1 MRIVEVKQ
9 VSKNFGARATLVRAL
24 NNLSFKID
32 RGEFVGIMGPSGAG
46 KTTLLNIVSTI
57 DQPTTGQVFL
67 AGQEITHLPES
78 ELANFRRDQIGFI
91 FQDFNLLTSL
101 TVRENI
107 IFPLTLTKI
116 PTDEIELRLTHFS
129 QQLELTQLL
138 DRYPSELSIGQKQRV
153 SAARAL
159 MAKPQILFAD
169 EPTGS
174 LDSKSATELLQY
186 LATIN
191 LEDETTIMMV
201 THDAFT
207 ASYCNRILFIKDG
220 AFFSEV
226 VRSGTRQK
234 FFNQIIDMQAAIGGG
249 VVQHDSQNRLS

>member
-1 MRIVEVKQ
+1 MRMVEVQQ
-9 VSKNFGARATLVRAL
+9 VFKTFGARSTLVRAL
-24 NNLSFKID
+24 NNLSFKIE

-57 DQPTTGQVFL
+57 DKPMTGRVYL
-67 AGQEITHLPES
+67 AGQEITQLS
-78 ELANFRRDQIGFI
+78 EAELTILRRDQIGFI
-91 FQDFNLLTSL
+91 FQDFNLLSAL

-107 IFPLTLTKI
+107 IFPLTLTGI
-116 PTDEIELRLTHFS
+116 STAEIQKRLAHFS
-129 QQLELTQLL
+129 QQLELGDLL
-138 DRYPSELSIGQKQRV
+138 ERYPDELSIGQKQRV

-159 MAKPQILFAD
+159 MSKPKILFAD

-191 LEDETTIMMV
+191 LDDETTIMMV

-220 AFFSEV
+220 AFYSEV
-226 VRSGTRQK
+226 VRSGSRQH

-249 VVQHDSQNRLS
+249 VRRDRTNRI

>member
-1 MRIVEVKQ
+1 MRMVEVKQ

-67 AGQEITHLPES
+67 AGQEITHLSES
-78 ELANFRRDQIGFI
+78 ELASFRRDQIGFI
-91 FQDFNLLTSL
+91 FQDFNLLTAL

-107 IFPLTLTKI
+107 IFPLTLTKL
-116 PTDEIELRLTHFS
+116 PASEIEARLAYFS
-129 QQLELTQLL
+129 DQLALTTLL
-138 DRYPSELSIGQKQRV
+138 NRYPNELSIGQKQRV

-159 MAKPQILFAD
+159 MTKPQVLFAD

-249 VVQHDSQNRLS
+249 VMQRDS

>member
-1 MRIVEVKQ
+1 M
-9 VSKNFGARATLVRAL
+9 T
-24 NNLSFKID
+24 
-32 RGEFVGIMGPSGAG
+32 
-46 KTTLLNIVSTI
+46 
-57 DQPTTGQVFL
+57 
-67 AGQEITHLPES
+67 
-78 ELANFRRDQIGFI
+78 
-91 FQDFNLLTSL
+91 
-101 TVRENI
+101 
-107 IFPLTLTKI
+107 
-116 PTDEIELRLTHFS
+116 
-129 QQLELTQLL
+129 
-138 DRYPSELSIGQKQRV
+138 
-153 SAARAL
+153 
-159 MAKPQILFAD
+159 KPQILFAD

-249 VVQHDSQNRLS
+249 VMQRDS

>member
-1 MRIVEVKQ
+1 MHMVEVQQ
-9 VSKNFGARATLVRAL
+9 VSKTFGTRSTLVRAL
-24 NNLSFKID
+24 NNLSFRID

-57 DQPTTGQVFL
+57 DKPSTGRVYL
-67 AGQEITHLPES
+67 AGEEITHLPES
-78 ELANFRRDQIGFI
+78 DLTTLRRDQIGFI
-91 FQDFNLLTSL
+91 FQDLNLLSAL

-107 IFPLTLTKI
+107 VFPLTLTAV
-116 PTDEIELRLTHFS
+116 PGQEIQKRLAHFS
-129 QQLELTQLL
+129 QQLELGHLL
-138 DRYPSELSIGQKQRV
+138 DRYPDELSIGQKQRV

-159 MAKPQILFAD
+159 MTKPQILFAD

-191 LEDETTIMMV
+191 LDDETTIMMV

-207 ASYCNRILFIKDG
+207 ASYCNRIIFIKDG
-220 AFFSEV
+220 AFYSEV
-226 VRSGTRQK
+226 VRSGSRQH
-234 FFNQIIDMQAAIGGG
+234 FFDQIIDMQAAIGGG
-249 VVQHDSQNRLS
+249 VRRDRTNRF